1 MSSFSALQSF
11 ATTTERHMEW
21 KEKHKPGNFKCCT
34 SMLRAELENGQQTP
48 WVYRCGVGSSASCV
62 WACCESQER
71 KEVLELQQ
79 GVDGLCLLPA
89 PCSPPWGWSER
100 AWGAALPAVTHTCW
114 VPACVQGE
122 WKVWVLF
129 LLCHISS
136 IFDNR
141 KASRR
146 VAELLPQPEETGA
159 GTVSTWAGV
168 DQFLLS
174 HWKKPS
180 FHHSHGPPGRLP
192 VEPTARTSLRL
203 AGVL

>member
-1 MSSFSALQSF
+1 
-11 ATTTERHMEW
+11 
-21 KEKHKPGNFKCCT
+21 
-34 SMLRAELENGQQTP
+34 MLRAELENGQQTP
-48 WVYRCGVGSSASCV
+48 WVYRCGAGSSASCV
-62 WACCESQER
+62 WACCESQKR

-89 PCSPPWGWSER
+89 PRHGAGQSEPGELPSLR
-100 AWGAALPAVTHTCW
+100 WHALAGL
-114 VPACVQGE
+114 PACVQGE
-122 WKVWVLF
+122 WKVWVLL
-129 LLCHISS
+129 LLCHISA

-192 VEPTARTSLRL
+192 VEPAARTSLRL